1 MNRTSTLIARLA
13 DHVEQGTARHESLSR
28 ALAALDAQIERLVLE
43 HERLVVLVSE
53 ISKAAKDNG
62 GER

>member
-28 ALAALDAQIERLVLE
+28 ALSALDAAVERVVLE

-53 ISKAAKDNG
+53 ISKAANDRG
-62 GER
+62 GEQ

>member
-43 HERLVVLVSE
+43 HERLVALVSE
-53 ISKAAKDNG
+53 ISKAANDNG
-62 GER
+62 GEQ